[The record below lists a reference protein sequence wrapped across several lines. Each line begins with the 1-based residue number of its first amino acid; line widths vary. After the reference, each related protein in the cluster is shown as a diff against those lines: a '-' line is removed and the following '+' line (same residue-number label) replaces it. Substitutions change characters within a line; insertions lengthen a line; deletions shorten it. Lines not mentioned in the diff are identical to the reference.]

1 MIPLEDMELFLE
13 LIMRPVL
20 RKVHPT
26 GREVKFKFAGRYDP
40 SAGREGFLALL
51 GGGNLSSA
59 FFIGNYM
66 LAVFKL
72 AGPTEELKALLLDGY
87 SDMDSR
93 ELLHSLIQEE
103 GNIISGLLS
112 GTLSRVLNEEVLP
125 SSPLS
130 VEEAFE
136 AVRWEGNLPVFW
148 GVLGRF
154 KRVSVGVYLIP
165 LRPLV
170 EKLST
175 DEDAIDRAL
184 MKGRGDGRAAYRARR
199 GLGR

>member
-1 MIPLEDMELFLE
+1 MITLEDMELFLE

-20 RKVHPT
+20 RKIYPS
-26 GREVKFKFAGRYDP
+26 GSEVKFKFAGRYDP

-59 FFIGNYM
+59 FFIGNYL
-66 LAVFKL
+66 LAVFRL

-87 SDMDSR
+87 SDMDAR
-93 ELLHSLIQEE
+93 ELLQSLIQEE

-112 GTLSRVLNEEVLP
+112 GTLSRILDEEVLP

-136 AVRWEGNLPVFW
+136 ATKWEGSLPVFW

-165 LRPLV
+165 LRPLI
-170 EKLST
+170 ERLSA
-175 DEDAIDRAL
+175 DESVIDRAL
-184 MKGRGDGRAAYRARR
+184 MKGHGDSRNAYRARR